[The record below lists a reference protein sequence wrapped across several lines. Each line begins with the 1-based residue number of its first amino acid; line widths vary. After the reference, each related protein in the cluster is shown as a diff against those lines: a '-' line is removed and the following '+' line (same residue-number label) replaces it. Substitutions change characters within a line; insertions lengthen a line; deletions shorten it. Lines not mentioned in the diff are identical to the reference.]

1 MAVFTLLL
9 LLLCTFVLLELLQLA
24 GNLYLRRK
32 LSFSFTEEG
41 ICVVNS
47 SFLPVFLLRIHFV
60 LYNHTTGAKTQL
72 SGDRVLNGKSTTI
85 FSWED
90 FSWEFCNQSAGFY
103 EITISDVRLFD
114 SFCLLYISSKI
125 SLTGIKIK
133 MPSFHAAEIK
143 EWNAQ
148 ADSESTGEENGAHS
162 EFGDMVSI
170 REYIPGD
177 SLRQMHFKL
186 SAKFDDLYVKEYEAE
201 ETQEQILIYETIDG
215 MAATVTEEEIEAK
228 LEDFFSRSLTLVQEG
243 AAHKIIWYDGK
254 RKKLEIHR
262 IDSTDILVESMYL
275 LMRCERSR
283 SDQTTVQIFSV
294 RGGSGKEHTG

>member
-1 MAVFTLLL
+1 
-9 LLLCTFVLLELLQLA
+9 
-24 GNLYLRRK
+24 
-32 LSFSFTEEG
+32 
-41 ICVVNS
+41 
-47 SFLPVFLLRIHFV
+47 
-60 LYNHTTGAKTQL
+60 
-72 SGDRVLNGKSTTI
+72 
-85 FSWED
+85 
-90 FSWEFCNQSAGFY
+90 
-103 EITISDVRLFD
+103 
-114 SFCLLYISSKI
+114 
-125 SLTGIKIK
+125 